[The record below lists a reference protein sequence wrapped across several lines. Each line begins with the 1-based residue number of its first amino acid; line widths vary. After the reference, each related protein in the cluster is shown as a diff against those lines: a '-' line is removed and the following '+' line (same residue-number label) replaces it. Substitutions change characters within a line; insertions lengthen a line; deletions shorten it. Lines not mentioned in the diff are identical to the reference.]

1 MTENLHPRSPILIL
15 QRQIAGCAFAVAPE
29 REKELLAAAPT
40 FSLALS
46 DDRGFYIR
54 VNMSTHEATLPIAT
68 LEYIWTC
75 AHLFWVLYQEYI
87 AAQQRG
93 DREIDVSTRR
103 NICDAIDAF
112 NWARNNQAV
121 SGIQRWPDE
130 LPVPARED
138 SDGAIAVANEL
149 FLVAV
154 AWIIHHE
161 IAHVRERHPMLH
173 NSYAIRQEIEADEIA
188 TDWVLGECHNLE
200 LRKKR
205 QLGMV
210 TALMAMQLLDEPPG
224 ANTYIGTHPPT
235 VERLYACLE
244 RANVDD
250 DGAPRAFAAVALQ
263 LQMTQFDLS
272 FPLDGSSIQDILASA
287 LITFRTS
294 RRPP

>member
-1 MTENLHPRSPILIL
+1 MTEENSRRSPILIL
-15 QRQIAGCAFAVAPE
+15 QPQIAGCAFAVAPE
-29 REKELLAAAPT
+29 REQDLVAGAPT

-46 DDRGFYIR
+46 DDKGFHIR

-75 AHLFWVLYQEYI
+75 AHLLWVLYQEYI
-87 AAQQRG
+87 EAQQKG
-93 DREIDVSTRR
+93 ESQIDVSTRPS
-103 NICDAIDAF
+103 ICTALDAF
-112 NWARNNQAV
+112 NWARNNQAI
-121 SGIQRWPDE
+121 SGVQRWPE
-130 LPVPARED
+130 GLPMPARGD
-138 SDGAIAVANEL
+138 CVDAIAVANEL

-173 NSYAIRQEIEADEIA
+173 KSYAIQQEIEADQIA
-188 TDWVLGECHNLE
+188 TDWVLGECHNPE
-200 LRKKR
+200 QRKKR

-224 ANTYIGTHPPT
+224 ANTYISSHPPT

-244 RANVDD
+244 RAKVDD
-250 DGAPRAFAAVALQ
+250 NGVPRAFAAVAMHF
-263 LQMTQFDLS
+263 QMAQFDLR
-272 FPLDGSSIQDILASA
+272 FPLDGSSIQDVLADA

-294 RRPP
+294 RRLP